1 MAEIFLT
8 GGTGFIGKR
17 LLPKLAK
24 GNKIFLLVRKQSV
37 AAAEEIIKKEKLKN
51 IQLVTGDL
59 EDKNLGLSGK
69 EAKQIFRKIDYV
81 FHLAAD
87 YDLSHSPEKFFRTIS
102 GGTKTIRKLLKETPN
117 LKAFIHVSTAYV
129 VGVKEGRI
137 FEGQLIKPK
146 AFRNFYEEAK
156 FETEVFLRKTKLPL
170 VVIRPALVVGDSKT
184 GEFDKVAKSGFYQMV
199 RAIDKGLI
207 VFYPGECEGFIPTVP
222 VDWVAETIFKI
233 GFNKKTIGKTFH
245 LTDLEPMTARVLINS
260 TSQLL
265 GKRQPIFTIPA
276 ALFNFLPRGKIK
288 NQFLML
294 NRKQTFDMTNTLRIL
309 GKESIAP
316 PLHSYLKI
324 LINYYHQN
332 LR

>member
-17 LLPKLAK
+17 LLPKLTK
-24 GNKIFLLVRKQSV
+24 GNKITLLVRKQSV

-51 IQLVTGDL
+51 IQLVIGDL

-87 YDLSHSPEKFFRTIS
+87 YDLSHSPEKIFRIIL
-102 GGTKTIRKLLKETPN
+102 GGTKTVIKLLKEAPN

-129 VGVKEGRI
+129 VGVREGII

-146 AFRNFYEEAK
+146 AFRNSYEEAK
-156 FETEVFLRKTKLPL
+156 FEAEVFLRKTKLPL

-184 GEFDKVAKSGFYQMV
+184 GEFDRVAKSGFYQMV

-207 VFYPGECEGFIPTVP
+207 VFYPGECEGFIP
-222 VDWVAETIFKI
+222 
-233 GFNKKTIGKTFH
+233 
-245 LTDLEPMTARVLINS
+245 
-260 TSQLL
+260 
-265 GKRQPIFTIPA
+265 
-276 ALFNFLPRGKIK
+276 
-288 NQFLML
+288 
-294 NRKQTFDMTNTLRIL
+294 
-309 GKESIAP
+309 
-316 PLHSYLKI
+316 
-324 LINYYHQN
+324 
-332 LR
+332 